1 MRIQG
6 FLSGMSVRNEQKL
19 DDRRLSMM
27 DRPDDTMELAPMK
40 KRNIA
45 DELPSVA
52 QNERICP
59 EDSLLPEGIERIND
73 EAIAATRLIEEY
85 PPLKSDDKKIIAAFD
100 FDGTCIS
107 GSSPKKLVSILSK
120 RKKLSPYKLL
130 RIGLWGLA
138 YKLNLPKDA
147 EGVRSRVFSA
157 FAGLSAVNV
166 NDFLCKFYY
175 DKIAP
180 IYREEADA
188 AMIAHIEAG
197 HIVVLVS
204 ASFEPIIAAAMTE
217 HPIQFALA
225 SRMHIDGSGCYTD
238 QVEGKP
244 TEGADKL
251 EVLRDFADEYF
262 GEGNWELGFSYAD
275 HFSDLEMLDAAKHP
289 CAVTPD
295 HMLKRV
301 AEEMNWEILDWQ

>member
-1 MRIQG
+1 MQG
-6 FLSGMSVRNEQKL
+6 IEPVAK
-19 DDRRLSMM
+19 
-27 DRPDDTMELAPMK
+27 T
-40 KRNIA
+40 KRDIA
-45 DELPSVA
+45 DELPTIA
-52 QNERICP
+52 DNEQICP
-59 EDSLLPEGIERIND
+59 SDSLLPEGIERIND
-73 EAIAATRLIEEY
+73 EAIAATRLIQEY
-85 PPLKSDDKKIIAAFD
+85 PPLKSEGKKIIAAFD
-100 FDGTCIS
+100 FDGTCIN

-120 RKKLSPYKLL
+120 KKRLSPYKLL
-130 RIGLWGLA
+130 RILLWGAA

-147 EGVRSRVFSA
+147 EGVRARVFSD
-157 FAGLSAVNV
+157 FSGLSAVKV
-166 NDFLCKFYY
+166 NRFLCKFYHE
-175 DKIAP
+175 KISP
-180 IYREEADA
+180 IYREDADA

-225 SRMHIDGSGCYTD
+225 SRMHIDKNGCYTD

-251 EVLRDFADEYF
+251 EVLTDFANSYF

-275 HFSDLEMLDAAKHP
+275 HFSDLEMLDAASHP

-295 HMLKRV
+295 GMLKR
-301 AEEMNWEILDWQ
+301 AATEMNWDVLDWK

>member
-1 MRIQG
+1 MA
-6 FLSGMSVRNEQKL
+6 
-19 DDRRLSMM
+19 RR
-27 DRPDDTMELAPMK
+27 K
-40 KRNIA
+40 KDIA
-45 DELPSVA
+45 RELPDVDA
-52 QNERICP
+52 GEQICP
-59 EDSLLPEGIERIND
+59 AGSLLPEGIERISD
-73 EAIAATRLIEEY
+73 EAIAATRLIKEY

-120 RKKLSPYKLL
+120 RKRLSPYKLL
-130 RIGLWGLA
+130 RIGMWGAA

-157 FAGLSAVNV
+157 FAGTSAVKV
-166 NDFLCKFYY
+166 NEFLCKFYHERV
-175 DKIAP
+175 AP
-180 IYREEADA
+180 IYRDDADA

-225 SRMHIDGSGCYTD
+225 SRMHIDDSGRYTD

-251 EVLRDFADEYF
+251 EVLRDFANDRF

-275 HFSDLEMLDAAKHP
+275 HFSDLEMLDAAQHP

-295 HMLKRV
+295 RMLRRV
-301 AEEMNWEILDWQ
+301 AEEMNWDVLDWR

>member
-1 MRIQG
+1 
-6 FLSGMSVRNEQKL
+6 MSKI
-19 DDRRLSMM
+19 
-27 DRPDDTMELAPMK
+27 T
-40 KRNIA
+40 RNIA
-45 DELPSVA
+45 DELPTVEDNNQASS
-52 QNERICP
+52 
-59 EDSLLPEGIERIND
+59 DSLLPEGIQRIND
-73 EAIAATRLIEEY
+73 EAIAATRLIEKSAS
-85 PPLKSDDKKIIAAFD
+85 LKPDERLNARLDAQSDTRPNMHSDMQPGEKKIIAAFD

-120 RKKLSPYKLL
+120 KKRIPAYKLF
-130 RIGLWGLA
+130 RIAMWGVA

-157 FAGLSAVNV
+157 FAGLSASNV
-166 NDFLCKFYY
+166 NSFLRKFYHE
-175 DKIAP
+175 KIAP

-188 AMIAHIEAG
+188 AMIAHLEAG
-197 HIVVLVS
+197 HVVVLVS

-225 SRMHIDGSGCYTD
+225 SRMHIDENGCYTD

-251 EVLRDFADEYF
+251 EVLTDFLNSYF
-262 GEGNWELGFSYAD
+262 GEDNWELGFSYAD
-275 HFSDLEMLDAAKHP
+275 HFSDLEMLNAAKRP

-295 HMLKRV
+295 SMLRRV
-301 AEEMNWEILDWQ
+301 AKEMNWDILDWK

>member
-1 MRIQG
+1 
-6 FLSGMSVRNEQKL
+6 MSKASS
-19 DDRRLSMM
+19 D
-27 DRPDDTMELAPMK
+27 
-40 KRNIA
+40 IA
-45 DELPSVA
+45 DELPTVA
-52 QNERICP
+52 DNECICP
-59 EDSLLPEGIERIND
+59 DDSLLPEGIERIND
-73 EAIAATRLIEEY
+73 EAIAATRLIQEY
-85 PPLKSDDKKIIAAFD
+85 PPLKSGEKKIIAAFD
-100 FDGTCIS
+100 FDGTCIN
-107 GSSPKKLVSILSK
+107 GSSPKKLVSILS
-120 RKKLSPYKLL
+120 RKNRLSVYKIF
-130 RIGLWGLA
+130 RILLWGAA

-157 FAGLSAVNV
+157 FAGLSAVKV
-166 NDFLCKFYY
+166 NRFLCKFYHE
-175 DKIAP
+175 KIAP

-225 SRMHIDGSGCYTD
+225 SRMRIDESGCYTN

-251 EVLRDFADEYF
+251 EVLRDFANEYF

-275 HFSDLEMLDAAKHP
+275 HFSDLEMLDAATHP

-295 HMLKRV
+295 HMLRRV
-301 AEEMNWEILDWQ
+301 AQEMNWEILDWE